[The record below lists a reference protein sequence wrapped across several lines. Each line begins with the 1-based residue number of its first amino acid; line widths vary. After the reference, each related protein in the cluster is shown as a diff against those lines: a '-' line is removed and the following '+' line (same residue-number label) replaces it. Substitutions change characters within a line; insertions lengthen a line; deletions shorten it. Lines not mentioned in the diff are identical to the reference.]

1 MTDKDSFETVE
12 LLKPMSLIQIDG
24 SEQADVKD
32 DAKAAQA
39 SVKADDSAIADN
51 AVTVSDSAD
60 ADTKI
65 KVEKTAN
72 QSLKQNNRDEYTGD
86 DEYSGDGSQ
95 KPQKILV
102 DPKKLFSKSSGSG
115 EKQDYQKRNYAAR
128 FVIICGIVLCLLFA
142 VITLRSFK
150 KDIKVTGSYSNYNTM
165 LVAPVYT
172 EIEFNADEIDMDL
185 PAIISHKCIE
195 YTDSYNRIL
204 FFTANLTE
212 ENKGLQIKVEMLD
225 RHGRTL
231 DTHSNSSFG
240 VAAGEEFMIPVF
252 FSLSPDWNLDG
263 VTYKISAETF
273 KEEKKGMLRKIAD
286 VTEADKGHF
295 FITYESSAYYNMDT
309 YVVLYKNGKVVDIL
323 RGYGDVDD
331 TGKAVAELYKE
342 GVDYDNYKVYY

>member
-51 AVTVSDSAD
+51 AVTVSDSTD

-65 KVEKTAN
+65 KVENTADH
-72 QSLKQNNRDEYTGD
+72 SLEQNNRDEYTGD
-86 DEYSGDGSQ
+86 DEYSGDDSQ

-309 YVVLYKNGKVVDIL
+309 YVVLYKNGKVVDVL

>member
-1 MTDKDSFETVE
+1 MSDKDSYETVE

-24 SEQADVKD
+24 SEPDDVKD
-32 DAKAAQA
+32 DAKAPQA

-51 AVTVSDSAD
+51 AVTVSDSTD

-65 KVEKTAN
+65 KVENTADH
-72 QSLKQNNRDEYTGD
+72 SLEQNNRDEYIDD

-102 DPKKLFSKSSGSG
+102 DPKMLFSKSSGSG
-115 EKQDYQKRNYAAR
+115 EKQDYLKRNYAAR
-128 FVIICGIVLCLLFA
+128 FVIICGIVLCLLFV

-165 LVAPVYT
+165 LVSPVYT
-172 EIEFNADEIDMDL
+172 EIEFNADEIDLDL
-185 PAIISHKCIE
+185 PVIISHKCIE

-252 FSLSPDWNLDG
+252 FSMSPDWNLDG

-309 YVVLYKNGKVVDIL
+309 YVVLYKNGKVVDVL

>member
-24 SEQADVKD
+24 SEPADVK
-32 DAKAAQA
+32 AEAESGLAP
-39 SVKADDSAIADN
+39 VKADH
-51 AVTVSDSAD
+51 
-60 ADTKI
+60 
-65 KVEKTAN
+65 
-72 QSLKQNNRDEYTGD
+72 SLEQNNRDEYNGDDEYTGD

-95 KPQKILV
+95 KPQKIFV

-165 LVAPVYT
+165 LVTPVYT
-172 EIEFNADEIDMDL
+172 EIEFNADDIDLDL

-212 ENKGLQIKVEMLD
+212 ENKGLLIKVEMLD

-231 DTHSNSSFG
+231 ETHSNSSFG
-240 VAAGEEFMIPVF
+240 VAAGDELMIPVF
-252 FSLSPDWNLDG
+252 FTLSSDWNLDG

-331 TGKAVAELYKE
+331 TGKAVVELYKE

>member
-1 MTDKDSFETVE
+1 MTDKNNFFETVE
-12 LLKPMSLIQIDG
+12 LIKPVSLMQIDG
-24 SEQADVKD
+24 SDLADAKD
-32 DAKAAQA
+32 EAKAAQVPA
-39 SVKADDSAIADN
+39 KTAGKFADN
-51 AVTVSDSAD
+51 AVTVSAATDI
-60 ADTKI
+60 DTKTDAGYQADHSA
-65 KVEKTAN
+65 E
-72 QSLKQNNRDEYTGD
+72 
-86 DEYSGDGSQ
+86 
-95 KPQKILV
+95 KILV
-102 DPKKLFSKSSGSG
+102 DPKNLFGNTQTSG
-115 EKQDYQKRNYAAR
+115 EKQDYQKHNYAAR
-128 FVIICGIVLCLLFA
+128 FVIIWGIVLCLLFA
-142 VITLRSFK
+142 VIMLRSFK

-172 EIEFNADEIDMDL
+172 EIEFNADEIDLDL

-252 FSLSPDWNLDG
+252 FTLSPDWNLDG

-273 KEEKKGMLRKIAD
+273 TEEERGMLRTIAD

-309 YVVLYKNGKVVDIL
+309 YVVLYKNGKVVDVL
-323 RGYGDVDD
+323 RGYGEVDD
-331 TGKAVAELYKE
+331 TGKAVAELYKA
-342 GVDYDNYKVYY
+342 GVDYDNFKVYY

>member
-1 MTDKDSFETVE
+1 MTDKNNSFETVE
-12 LLKPMSLIQIDG
+12 LIKPVSLMQIDA
-24 SEQADVKD
+24 SDLA
-32 DAKAAQA
+32 DAKDEA
-39 SVKADDSAIADN
+39 KATQVPAKTAGKIADN
-51 AVTVSDSAD
+51 AVTVSAATDI
-60 ADTKI
+60 DTKTDAGYQADHSA
-65 KVEKTAN
+65 E
-72 QSLKQNNRDEYTGD
+72 
-86 DEYSGDGSQ
+86 
-95 KPQKILV
+95 KILV
-102 DPKKLFSKSSGSG
+102 DPKNLFGNTQASG
-115 EKQDYQKRNYAAR
+115 EKQDYQKHNYAAR
-128 FVIICGIVLCLLFA
+128 FFIICVIGLILLLA
-142 VITLRSFK
+142 IITMRSFK
-150 KDIKVTGSYSNYNTM
+150 DKVEQTGSYSNYNTM

-172 EIEFNADEIDMDL
+172 EIEFNADDIDLDL

-240 VAAGEEFMIPVF
+240 VAAGDEFMIPVF
-252 FSLSPDWNLDG
+252 FTLSPDWNLDG

-273 KEEKKGMLRKIAD
+273 TEEERGMLRTITD
-286 VTEADKGHF
+286 VTEADKGHL

-309 YVVLYKNGKVVDIL
+309 YVVLYKNGKVVDVL

-342 GVDYDNYKVYY
+342 GVDYDNFKVYY